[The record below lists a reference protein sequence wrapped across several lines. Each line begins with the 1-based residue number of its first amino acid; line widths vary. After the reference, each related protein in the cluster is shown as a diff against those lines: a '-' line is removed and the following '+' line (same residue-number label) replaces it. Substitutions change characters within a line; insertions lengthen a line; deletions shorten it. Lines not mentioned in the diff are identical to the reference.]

1 MQFENADFFSV
12 WITSGSIVIC
22 FTIIILSCVC
32 GCRKKIPKGNNAV
45 STATRSLPDLP
56 VDSGEASE
64 KLWSNTEN
72 NADTNSDLYATVED
86 ANRKKRNLTSGLT
99 VDSSYTP
106 SQTDDSLSPYARLK
120 GDHSYDQL
128 QQNEHPYAQV
138 RNGGAVPSTSQDTAI
153 NSSAPRSGE
162 REREEGSRS
171 KTPSVSEPPVDEI
184 PAASAIAGS
193 VPANH
198 DLPYM
203 TPPIPQQ
210 HFSGDSQDSG
220 KGYTSISVREPLA
233 TILASRRG
241 DPHYATVSDDS
252 DEMYAAIDER
262 NTSGSETYA
271 QISPPSV
278 LPLVIQHQQSIDG
291 RSTSS
296 DESPRRER
304 RPANSPL
311 PEPPAGIV
319 DEMYA
324 KVVKKRSPEH
334 TPMQEIPNPIPSPPC
349 SVTDEAPLAGY
360 ETVADPNYEE
370 LQDHDYASLSRSR
383 YESVDPNYESVE
395 SSEPPYERVE
405 APDYEVVM
413 RQGGEEVPH
422 PPSPLPPNSPILPN
436 IPPNFPQQSPVLDIT
451 RHSPVLE
458 ITQHSPIL
466 DVSHHSPDFQG
477 SQQDSSTVQ
486 PPQSLSIPEIP
497 QSVLD
502 LYAQVNK
509 SPDKSEKH

>member
-1 MQFENADFFSV
+1 MQFEDADFFSV

-22 FTIIILSCVC
+22 FALIILSCVC

-138 RNGGAVPSTSQDTAI
+138 RNGGPLPSTSQDASV
-153 NSSAPRSGE
+153 NSSATRNGE
-162 REREEGSRS
+162 RDREEGSRS
-171 KTPSVSEPPVDEI
+171 KTPSVGEPPVDEI

-296 DESPRRER
+296 DDSPRRER

-311 PEPPAGIV
+311 PEPPAGVV

-349 SVTDEAPLAGY
+349 SITDEAPLAGY

-413 RQGGEEVPH
+413 RQGGEEVPQPPH
-422 PPSPLPPNSPILPN
+422 PSPPPFNSTLLPN
-436 IPPNFPQQSPVLDIT
+436 PSQQSPDLDVT
-451 RHSPVLE
+451 HHSPVHD
-458 ITQHSPIL
+458 TT
-466 DVSHHSPDFQG
+466 HHPPVFQM
-477 SQQDSSTVQ
+477 SQQDSSAVQ
-486 PPQSLSIPEIP
+486 PPQTLSIPEVP

>member
-1 MQFENADFFSV
+1 MQFENADFLSI

-56 VDSGEASE
+56 VDSVEASE

-86 ANRKKRNLTSGLT
+86 ANRKKKNLTSGLT

-138 RNGGAVPSTSQDTAI
+138 RNGGPVPSTSQDTAI
-153 NSSAPRSGE
+153 NSSAPRSSE
-162 REREEGSRS
+162 REREDGSRS
-171 KTPSVSEPPVDEI
+171 KTPSVGESPVVDEI

-233 TILASRRG
+233 TILASRRC

-296 DESPRRER
+296 DDSPRRER

-334 TPMQEIPNPIPSPPC
+334 TPMQEISNPIPSPPC
-349 SVTDEAPLAGY
+349 SVTDETPLAGY

-370 LQDHDYASLSRSR
+370 LQDHDYASLSRR

-413 RQGGEEVPH
+413 RQGGEEVPQPSH
-422 PPSPLPPNSPILPN
+422 PSPLPPVHNS
-436 IPPNFPQQSPVLDIT
+436 PQQSPVLDIT
-451 RHSPVLE
+451 HHSPV
-458 ITQHSPIL
+458 
-466 DVSHHSPDFQG
+466 FQR
-477 SQQDSSTVQ
+477 SQQDSPSVQ

-509 SPDKSEKH
+509 SPDKSDKH